1 LGTGTFGTTG
11 QNQVDISGL
20 RMSARINRGGGAAP
34 ATLSLDIWGMT
45 LSDMNALSTLGLV
58 ATTYRKNSVLVR
70 AGDAN
75 SMSTVF
81 TGTIYVAYAD
91 LSDQP
96 DVRFHVEAAA
106 ILIAQVA
113 PAKTSSWVGAVDVC
127 PAVSSRDSLNWGH
140 SDLHLFR

>member
-1 LGTGTFGTTG
+1 MTRLCSET
-11 QNQVDISGL
+11 V
-20 RMSARINRGGGAAP
+20 RAP
-34 ATLSLDIWGMT
+34 SFCKTSFAHRSHFRRPQ
-45 LSDMNALSTLGLV
+45 AKPTLGPLLIV
-58 ATTYRKNSVLVR
+58 EVSL
-70 AGDAN
+70 GHDAN
-75 SMSTVF
+75 SMSTGF

-96 DVRFHVEAAA
+96 DVRFHVEATAT
-106 ILIAQVA
+106 LIAQVA